1 MSQSDLARRLKAMR
15 SVSRTSS
22 PLALSL
28 ALALACQ
35 SGTATAADLIDVWQA
50 ALQND
55 KTHAVSRAA
64 QAAAQP
70 RRDQAAA
77 LWRPSVGLS
86 ATVGVATVETDTR
99 GAQFSA
105 PGFNQSTGVGFS
117 TSVSNGSSGRWA
129 VTASLPLYNPQRR
142 AQQQQ
147 LSLSADLA
155 DLEWQAAGQALML
168 RTAERYFDLALA
180 EETLRVLRLQLDAV
194 QRATTEAQDR
204 FTLGSVPV
212 TDTFEA
218 RARLAGVRAQ
228 MLAAESDVQLK
239 RNLLADSTGLP
250 ASALVARLPAS
261 APASSPTSSLG
272 SAPASS
278 PAAVPAAPPGIN
290 GGTASRPL
298 APWLIDAQAGNPTIR
313 SQILAAEVARQEA
326 SKSSRRSSATVELV
340 AQAGRDRLS
349 GSGDFGSA
357 SNAGANH
364 MIGIQLSLPLFT
376 GGLRNAR
383 EEEAMRLVDKAAA
396 DLERTRQEVAQQ
408 VRAAWLGLSV
418 GALRVQA
425 LAEGHSASVARR
437 DATQLGLE
445 VGQRT
450 TLDLL
455 NAENDAAFAQ
465 LSLAQSRVGL
475 LLDQLRLAAL
485 TGQLDEAALRS
496 VNGELTAQPP

>member
-1 MSQSDLARRLKAMR
+1 MR
-15 SVSRTSS
+15 SVSRTPL

-28 ALALACQ
+28 ALALAGQ
-35 SGTATAADLIDVWQA
+35 SGTATAADLIDVWRA

-64 QAAAQP
+64 QATAQP

-86 ATVGVATVETDTR
+86 ATVGVASVETDTR

-147 LSLSADLA
+147 LSLSADLT

-250 ASALVARLPAS
+250 ASALVARLPES
-261 APASSPTSSLG
+261 SPASSPTSS
-272 SAPASS
+272 
-278 PAAVPAAPPGIN
+278 PAALPATPPGIN

-376 GGLRNAR
+376 GGLRNAK

-450 TLDLL
+450 TLDWL

-475 LLDQLRLAAL
+475 LLDRLRLAAL

-496 VNGELTAQPP
+496 VNGELAAQPP